1 MSSSLKAKIIRFLKK
16 FFFLILFL
24 SPRSSLLSFNSQ
36 LQNAYEILEDQRTI
50 IATVEARYPPLGLG
64 RGYASSNPGHGT
76 AAVAVFQSLTSHTQ
90 QLRQFVAS
98 PAKSYFRAGILRY
111 LKSNQDSHIQSVVSS
126 WPQIKLIDIPEVEP
140 PPQEVL
146 MKSVEHYILVFM
158 ESLKP
163 HVKNTI
169 QKMLSSYHDSDSNPV
184 IGLVMDYFCLP
195 MVDVAKELG
204 VPSYM
209 FMTSNV
215 GFTALNVA
223 LLERKIDDPFTD
235 SDTDLLIPGI
245 SSPVP
250 SNVLPSPAFNR
261 DGYAAYYKLAQRFKD
276 TKGIIVNSFYEVE
289 KHAIDALSDVK
300 TTPIYA
306 VGPLIDIKG
315 HPNPKLD
322 QMQHDKILKWL
333 DEQPDSSVVFLCFG
347 SMGSFGPSQTRE
359 IATALQHSGIRF
371 LWAMCLPPNSD
382 NTDRTLPEGFL
393 EWMEGRGMICGWA
406 PQVEVLAHKAIGG
419 FVSHC
424 GWNSILESLW
434 FGVPILTWPIY
445 AEQQLNAFRMVKEF
459 GLAVEMRLDYRTG
472 SDVIMADE
480 IENGLKKLMDRDNVV
495 HKKVKEMKNMA
506 RKAVLKGGSSFTS
519 LGELIN
525 NMKGSK

>member
-1 MSSSLKAKIIRFLKK
+1 MIIKAKVKHKQKK
-16 FFFLILFL
+16 SSPTTQRIEIMETNRAELIFIPTPGFGHLVSALELAKILINYDNDL
-24 SPRSSLLSFNSQ
+24 SIT
-36 LQNAYEILEDQRTI
+36 ILYI
-50 IATVEARYPPLGLG
+50 KFPFAPSA
-64 RGYASSNPGHGT
+64 
-76 AAVAVFQSLTSHTQ
+76 
-90 QLRQFVAS
+90 
-98 PAKSYFRAGILRY
+98 
-111 LKSNQDSHIQSVVSS
+111 DSHIKSVVSS
-126 WPQIKLIDIPEVEP
+126 WPQIKLIDVPEVEL

-169 QKMLSSYHDSDSNPV
+169 QKMSSYDDSDSNPV
-184 IGLVMDYFCLP
+184 IGLVLDYFCLP

-235 SDTDLLIPGI
+235 SDTDLLIP
-245 SSPVP
+245 
-250 SNVLPSPAFNR
+250 
-261 DGYAAYYKLAQRFKD
+261 
-276 TKGIIVNSFYEVE
+276 E

-371 LWAMCLPPNSD
+371 LWAMRLPPNSD

-434 FGVPILTWPIY
+434 FGVPTLTWPIY

-459 GLAVEMRLDYRTG
+459 GLAVELRLDYRTG
-472 SDVIMADE
+472 SVVMADE

-495 HKKVKEMKNMA
+495 HKKVQEMKNMA

-525 NMKGSK
+525 NMKGSM

>member
-1 MSSSLKAKIIRFLKK
+1 MIIKAKVKHKQKK
-16 FFFLILFL
+16 SSPTTQRIEIMETNRAELIFIPTPGFGHLVSALELAKILINYDNDL
-24 SPRSSLLSFNSQ
+24 SIT
-36 LQNAYEILEDQRTI
+36 ILYI
-50 IATVEARYPPLGLG
+50 KFPFAPSA
-64 RGYASSNPGHGT
+64 
-76 AAVAVFQSLTSHTQ
+76 
-90 QLRQFVAS
+90 
-98 PAKSYFRAGILRY
+98 
-111 LKSNQDSHIQSVVSS
+111 DSHIKSVVSS
-126 WPQIKLIDIPEVEP
+126 WPQIKLIDVPEVEL

-169 QKMLSSYHDSDSNPV
+169 QKMSSYDDSDSNPV
-184 IGLVMDYFCLP
+184 IGLVLDYFCLP

-235 SDTDLLIPGI
+235 SDTDLLIP
-245 SSPVP
+245 
-250 SNVLPSPAFNR
+250 
-261 DGYAAYYKLAQRFKD
+261 
-276 TKGIIVNSFYEVE
+276 E

-371 LWAMCLPPNSD
+371 LWAMRLPPNSD

-434 FGVPILTWPIY
+434 FGVPTLTWPIY

-459 GLAVEMRLDYRTG
+459 GLAVELRLDYRTG
-472 SDVIMADE
+472 SVVMADE

-495 HKKVKEMKNMA
+495 HKKVQEMKNMA
-506 RKAVLKGGSSFTS
+506 RKAVLKDILLT
-519 LGELIN
+519 
-525 NMKGSK
+525 K

>member
-1 MSSSLKAKIIRFLKK
+1 MIIKAKVKHKQKK
-16 FFFLILFL
+16 SSPTTQRIEIMETNRAELIFIPTPGFGHLVSALELAKILINYDNDL
-24 SPRSSLLSFNSQ
+24 SIT
-36 LQNAYEILEDQRTI
+36 ILYI
-50 IATVEARYPPLGLG
+50 KFPFAPSA
-64 RGYASSNPGHGT
+64 
-76 AAVAVFQSLTSHTQ
+76 
-90 QLRQFVAS
+90 
-98 PAKSYFRAGILRY
+98 
-111 LKSNQDSHIQSVVSS
+111 DSHIKSVVSS
-126 WPQIKLIDIPEVEP
+126 WPQIKLIDVPEVEL

-169 QKMLSSYHDSDSNPV
+169 QKMSSYDDSDSNPV
-184 IGLVMDYFCLP
+184 IGLVLDYFCLP

-250 SNVLPSPAFNR
+250 SNVLPSAAFNR
-261 DGYAAYYKLAQRFKD
+261 DGYAAYYKLAQKFKD

-371 LWAMCLPPNSD
+371 LWAMRLPPNSD

-434 FGVPILTWPIY
+434 FGVPTLTWPIY

-459 GLAVEMRLDYRTG
+459 GLAVELRLDYRTG
-472 SDVIMADE
+472 SVVMADE

-495 HKKVKEMKNMA
+495 HKKVQEMKNMA

-525 NMKGSK
+525 NMKGSM